1 MNYNIAA
8 LEDATNFV
16 LVNLA
21 QSNAIARIDSKTL
34 TTRPERF
41 ISDNSYSYYLVL
53 NTWGHQIIQFASEE
67 AWAYIWMR
75 IQQCGLVPVI
85 RDTSALADSII
96 HGDAVE
102 WDYTYGYLSVLA
114 NRDYGVFDAS
124 LVDLLRILRYPKR
137 FSPLHADVILKDSL
151 EAFLAV
157 NKRCKSFNSGI
168 FPRSWTLRVAARVAD
183 MLRGFTWDITD
194 GYFSSGT
201 TAETDKIL
209 LSKLKAYSQSEA
221 NLATCP
227 LYFLSQAVYSP
238 ERWRGTRKL
247 RSAVKVQSVPKSY
260 KAARIIA
267 KEPPVSAFGLQAVA
281 AGIRRALQQNG
292 YTQYV
297 DIFDQTW
304 NQDLSEAGSV
314 DGSYATVDLSNASDT
329 ICEVF
334 ARSVLPS
341 EVLDAIDEYRCAYI
355 DVNGER
361 RVSQIFATSGSPVT
375 FIIES
380 LIFCAIALE
389 VGLSFYN
396 LTGIKV
402 RDPRIY
408 GDDMVV
414 DDRICAYLCQVL
426 ESCGFIPNMSKTFFG
441 STRLGYY
448 RESCGE
454 EWLNGYPM
462 HSNYYPRATVKLDAA
477 GIAATCEL
485 QHKFFDSWKLRLFL
499 VDTVKRLE
507 PRMTAHFYGEI
518 CDDLW
523 DLIPTGKECALK
535 EANCDAAKRRK
546 YLSLM
551 TKYTPHPLTKE
562 EDALLQMWYYYTY
575 LKLGRLIDN
584 DPVFELLRISDSR
597 CRYTADSS
605 QSETVWGWRIE

>member
-1 MNYNIAA
+1 MNYNITA
-8 LEDATNFV
+8 LDGANTFV
-16 LVNLA
+16 LVNLT

-34 TTRPERF
+34 TTRPEKF

-114 NRDYGVFDAS
+114 NRDYGVFDAR

-151 EAFLAV
+151 NAFLDV
-157 NKRCKSFNSGI
+157 NRRCKEFNSGV
-168 FPRSWTLRVAARVAD
+168 FSRFWTLRVATRVAD
-183 MLRGFTWDITD
+183 ILRGFSWDITD

-209 LSKLKAYSQSEA
+209 LSKLKAYAKSEA

-238 ERWRGTRKL
+238 ERWRGTRRL

-281 AGIRRALQQNG
+281 AGIRRAVRDNG
-292 YTQYV
+292 YEQYV
-297 DIFDQTW
+297 DISDQTW
-304 NQDLSEAGSV
+304 NQDLSEAGSI
-314 DGSYATVDLSNASDT
+314 DGSYATIDLSNASDT
-329 ICEVF
+329 ICESF
-334 ARSVLPS
+334 ARSVLPRD
-341 EVLDAIDEYRCAYI
+341 VLDAIDEYRCAYI

-375 FIIES
+375 FIVES

-389 VGLSFYN
+389 VGLSAHN
-396 LTGIKV
+396 LTGIEVKP
-402 RDPRIY
+402 PRIY

-426 ESCGFIPNMSKTFFG
+426 ESCGFIPNMSKTFSG
-441 STRLGYY
+441 ETKLGYY

-454 EWLNGYPM
+454 EWLNGFPM

-499 VDTVKRLE
+499 VDTVKRIE

-523 DLIPTGKECALK
+523 DLIPTGKECSRK
-535 EANCDAAKRRK
+535 ESDSDAAKRRK

-551 TKYTPHPLTKE
+551 TKYTPRSLTEE

-575 LKLGRLIDN
+575 LKLGRLIDS
-584 DPVFELLRISDSR
+584 DPIFEILRISDSR
-597 CRYTADSS
+597 CRYVADSS
-605 QSETVWGWRIE
+605 QSEAVWGWRIE